1 MKQNINNNGDYRD
14 KTNGAH
20 PCPQVQYPV
29 CQLPNSFNLSQ
40 KQTRCSGSSETP
52 LDQFRASDLS
62 LLRMCPSHKKQCI
75 CTKKEKKKKR
85 EYTSIIC
92 GTKKYILS
100 TDVISC
106 IFHFSLLAA
115 KNNRQR
121 QYEKEYRKSLFS
133 NFSHFLSLTHLLC
146 VRVRRRIPKII

>member
-1 MKQNINNNGDYRD
+1 MALTPVPKSNI
-14 KTNGAH
+14 
-20 PCPQVQYPV
+20 PSVSCPIV
-29 CQLPNSFNLSQ
+29 LI
-40 KQTRCSGSSETP
+40 
-52 LDQFRASDLS
+52 
-62 LLRMCPSHKKQCI
+62 SHKNKLVVVVPARLLWINSGLQI
-75 CTKKEKKKKR
+75 CHSSGCARATRSNASARKKRRKKKR